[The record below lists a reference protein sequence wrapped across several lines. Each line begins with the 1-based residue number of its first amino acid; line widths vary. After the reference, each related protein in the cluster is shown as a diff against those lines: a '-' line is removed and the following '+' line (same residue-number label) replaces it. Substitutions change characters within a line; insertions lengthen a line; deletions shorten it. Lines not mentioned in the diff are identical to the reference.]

1 MMDSYNKEI
10 KRIGNSLHVK
20 NINRSRSIILKI
32 LDKGGVTLVIVG
44 ESSDYRYNT
53 D

>member
-1 MMDSYNKEI
+1 M
-10 KRIGNSLHVK
+10 VK

-44 ESSDYRYNT
+44 ESMITAYNT
-53 D
+53 DMKLKRRRRSRRRR